1 MQPYSQETLGSFL
14 VRWAWARGEQPAV
27 LSHRLGLGYFVWTRD
42 LDRSLSEEMLQ
53 AIAAASGCRLEQVRC
68 MTYCSQLAA
77 AAVPV
82 HRSGFLPWL
91 LPLGIYHRSEERR
104 VGKECRSRWSPYH

>member
-77 AAVPV
+77 AAVPDRYV
-82 HRSGFLPWL
+82 TCAPT
-91 LPLGIYHRSEERR
+91 ERATDANTSAETPGR
-104 VGKECRSRWSPYH
+104 